1 MRHLEQ
7 YLIYIKSTIKEI
19 RYSNI
24 YVYSELDQNQRWK
37 GIPIKKATVT
47 QSKENVIESFSW

>member
-7 YLIYIKSTIKEI
+7 YPIYIKSTIKEI

-24 YVYSELDQNQRWK
+24 YVYSGLDQRWK
-37 GIPIKKATVT
+37 GIPTEKVTVT
-47 QSKENVIESFSW
+47 QSKENAIGRFSW